1 MEAIA
6 MSAGR
11 RGNGEGTILRR
22 SDGRWAAAII
32 LDDYSRK
39 WIYGKTRRDV
49 ADRLTKIQRDIA
61 EGRPV
66 INERLTVAEYMN
78 RWLYEVAKQR
88 TRPMTWRGYEHLV
101 RLHILPTIGRV
112 RLAKLSPQ
120 HVHSL
125 ITRKT
130 REGRLAPR
138 TIQYMH
144 SVLRAA
150 LNQAV
155 RWRMIHYNAAAM
167 VSAPRGSRQEPKV
180 LTPEAARRLLDA
192 ARGDRLEALYS
203 VALALGLRQ
212 GEALGLKWSDI
223 DFDTGTLRVRRASQ
237 RIPHQGTQLVET
249 KTDRSRRTLFMPPI
263 VISALRAHR
272 ARQAMERLAA
282 GEHWVDLDLV
292 FPSARGTLADGPNIT
307 HRFHRLLQRAG
318 LPPMR
323 FHDLRHACASLLLVQ
338 GVHPRVVM
346 ETLGHSQISLTMNT
360 YSHVLPALQREAADR
375 MESVLA
381 VPL

>member
-1 MEAIA
+1 MKAR
-6 MSAGR
+6 R
-11 RGNGEGTILRR
+11 RGNGEGTILKR
-22 SDGRWAAAII
+22 SDGRWAAAIV
-32 LDDYSRK
+32 LDDGARK
-39 WIYGKTRRDV
+39 WIYGKTRRAV
-49 ADRLTKIQRDIA
+49 ADRLTKVQRDIA
-61 EGRPV
+61 EGRSV
-66 INERLTVAEYMN
+66 INERLTVAEYLN
-78 RWLYEVAKQR
+78 WWLYEVAKQR

-101 RLHILPTIGRV
+101 RLHILPTLGRIP
-112 RLAKLSPQ
+112 LAKLSPQ

-125 ITRKT
+125 IAHKT
-130 REGRLAPR
+130 REGHLAPR

-155 RWRMIHYNAAAM
+155 RWRMVHYNAAAM
-167 VSAPRGSRQEPKV
+167 VSAPRGTRLEPKV
-180 LTPEAARRLLDA
+180 LTPVQARQLLDA

-212 GEALGLKWSDI
+212 GEALGLKWSDVDLDAGI
-223 DFDTGTLRVRRASQ
+223 LRVRRAAQ
-237 RIPHQGTQLVET
+237 RIQHQGTQLVET
-249 KTDRSRRTLFMPPI
+249 KTVRSRRTLVMPPV
-263 VISALRAHR
+263 VISALRSHR
-272 ARQAMERLAA
+272 ARQNLERLAA
-282 GEHWVDLDLV
+282 GERWIDNDLV
-292 FPSARGTLADGPNIT
+292 FPSITGSLSDGPNVT
-307 HRFHRLLQRAG
+307 HRFRRLLKKAA

-375 MESVLA
+375 MEAILVA
-381 VPL
+381 QQ

>member
-1 MEAIA
+1 MKAR
-6 MSAGR
+6 R
-11 RGNGEGTILRR
+11 RGNGEGTILKR
-22 SDGRWAAAII
+22 SDGRWTAAIV
-32 LDDYSRK
+32 LDDGGRK
-39 WIYGKTRRDV
+39 WIYGKTRREV
-49 ADRLTKIQRDIA
+49 ADRLTKIQRDVA
-61 EGRPV
+61 EGRSV
-66 INERLTVAEYMN
+66 VNERLTVAQYLN

-101 RLHILPTIGRV
+101 RLHILPTLGRIPV
-112 RLAKLSPQ
+112 AKLSPQ

-125 ITRKT
+125 IAHKI
-130 REGRLAPR
+130 REGHLAPR

-155 RWRMIHYNAAAM
+155 RWRMVHYNAAAM
-167 VSAPRGSRQEPKV
+167 VSAPRGTRLEPKV
-180 LTPEAARRLLDA
+180 LTPEQARQLLDA

-212 GEALGLKWSDI
+212 GEALGLKWSDVDLDAGI
-223 DFDTGTLRVRRASQ
+223 LRVRRAAQ

-249 KTDRSRRTLFMPPI
+249 KTVRSRRTLVMPPV
-263 VISALRAHR
+263 VIAALRSHR
-272 ARQAMERLAA
+272 ARQNLERLAA
-282 GEHWVDLDLV
+282 GERWIDNDLV
-292 FPSARGTLADGPNIT
+292 FASMTGTVSDGPNVT
-307 HRFHRLLQRAG
+307 HRFRRLLKKAG

-323 FHDLRHACASLLLVQ
+323 FDDLRHACASLLLVQ

-375 MESVLA
+375 MEAILS
-381 VPL
+381 PLRTAN

>member
-1 MEAIA
+1 MKVR
-6 MSAGR
+6 R
-11 RGNGEGTILRR
+11 RGNGEGTILKR
-22 SDGRWAAAII
+22 SDGRWDAAIV
-32 LDDYSRK
+32 LDDGGRK
-39 WIYGKTRRDV
+39 WIYGKTRREV
-49 ADRLTKIQRDIA
+49 ADRLTKVQRDIA
-61 EGRPV
+61 EGRSV
-66 INERLTVAEYMN
+66 VNERLTVAQYLN

-101 RLHILPTIGRV
+101 RLHILPTLGRIP
-112 RLAKLSPQ
+112 LAKLSPQ

-125 ITRKT
+125 IVRKSA
-130 REGRLAPR
+130 EGRLAPR

-150 LNQAV
+150 INQAV
-155 RWRMIHYNAAAM
+155 RWRMVHYNAAAM
-167 VSAPRGSRQEPKV
+167 VSAPRGARIEPKV
-180 LTPEAARRLLDA
+180 LTPDEARQLLDA

-223 DFDTGTLRVRRASQ
+223 DLDAGILRVRRAAQ
-237 RIPHQGTQLVET
+237 RIPQQGTQLVET
-249 KTDRSRRTLFMPPI
+249 KTVRSRRTLVVPP
-263 VISALRAHR
+263 VVVSALRTHR
-272 ARQAMERLAA
+272 VRQNLERLAA
-282 GEHWVDLDLV
+282 GERWVDNDLV
-292 FPSARGTLADGPNIT
+292 FATTTGTLSDGPNVT
-307 HRFHRLLQRAG
+307 HRFRRLLKKAG

-360 YSHVLPALQREAADR
+360 YSHVLPALQHEAAEK
-375 MESVLA
+375 MEAALSGLV
-381 VPL
+381 

>member
-1 MEAIA
+1 
-6 MSAGR
+6 MSARR
-11 RGNGEGTILRR
+11 RGNGEGTILKRA
-22 SDGRWAAAII
+22 DGRWAAAIVV
-32 LDDYSRK
+32 DYRRK

-49 ADRLTKIQRDIA
+49 ADRLRKIQGDVA

-66 INERLTVAEYMN
+66 IDERLTMAEYLN

-88 TRPMTWRGYEHLV
+88 TRPMTWRGYEQLV
-101 RLHILPTIGRV
+101 RVHILPSLGRV
-112 RLAKLSPQ
+112 RLAKLTPQ

-125 ITRKT
+125 VNQKV
-130 REGRLAPR
+130 REGRLSPR

-155 RWRMIHYNAAAM
+155 RWQMVHYNAAAM
-167 VSAPRGSRQEPKV
+167 VSPPRGARREAMALS
-180 LTPEAARRLLDA
+180 PEEARRLLDA

-212 GEALGLKWSDI
+212 GEALGLKWGDI
-223 DFDTGTLRVRRASQ
+223 DLDSGMLRVRRASQ

-249 KTDRSRRTLFMPPI
+249 KTARSRRTLIMPPI

-272 ARQAMERLAA
+272 ARQVMERLAA
-282 GEHWVDLDLV
+282 GERWADLDLV
-292 FPSARGTLADGPNIT
+292 FPSKRGTLADGPNIT
-307 HRFHRLLQRAG
+307 HRFHRLLKRAE
-318 LPPMR
+318 LPAMR

-360 YSHVLPALQREAADR
+360 YSHVLPAMQREAAARLD
-375 MESVLA
+375 ELLTGEA
-381 VPL
+381 AP